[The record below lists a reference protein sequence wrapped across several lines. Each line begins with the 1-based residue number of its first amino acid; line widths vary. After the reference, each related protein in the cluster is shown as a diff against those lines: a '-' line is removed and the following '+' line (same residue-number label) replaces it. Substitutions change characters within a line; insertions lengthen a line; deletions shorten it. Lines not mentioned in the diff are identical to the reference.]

1 MDGQDDDVIH
11 AQDGEV
17 DRIDCGSGTDTVTA
31 DRNDILV
38 DCEKVTFRPSGP
50 SAASVATRKLNANRK
65 RTKAPV
71 ALSCSDAATRCTGRI
86 TVTTGKGKRRTLLA
100 RGRYSLAAG
109 ASGKVRLTLTEAGNQ
124 VALRRHDGLIH
135 AFVNTTGVGRTGR
148 EALLEAC
155 GALRMGV
162 GAGLAPR

>member
-1 MDGQDDDVIH
+1 M
-11 AQDGEV
+11 

-109 ASGKVRLTLTEAGNQ
+109 ASGKVRLTLTEA
-124 VALRRHDGLIH
+124 ARKHLRRKARVRTVLTLKANRRH
-135 AFVNTTGVGRTGR
+135 GRT
-148 EALLEAC
+148 AQ
-155 GALRMGV
+155 GAPDAVAVGV
-162 GAGLAPR
+162 HAATPDWLGSRA